1 MKKSLKW
8 RLFLVCY
15 VALLADT
22 TLRCAMGISDVVHNA
37 FNLVI
42 MPILSLIIIDNL
54 NGLTAK
60 RALLVLSI
68 LIAGIGTRLISN
80 DNTIM
85 IACFFLCAFKGMD
98 FDELLKKTIPIKVF
112 LLVTILLLYYLGLTE
127 VKEYVRSDEVLR
139 YSYGFSNINGLS
151 TYIFSLVTQIIYLH
165 RKRIKFIDLLL
176 VISGIAVILLVT
188 ASRTQSYSLI
198 LLLIYVI
205 AKMTVRKNRIKRLVV
220 ENHLVIQLVINSFII
235 MALTS
240 LAVYILYVNGNS
252 SANAID
258 ALTSGRISSVKKIVD
273 VNGVATF
280 GQELDRT
287 TIDGTQRVLDNG
299 YAFALL
305 YFGPIVTAF
314 LLYVSRKSMQLL
326 WRSKKYTHAIIM
338 AIYSVGGLM
347 EKFPLEVAANPF
359 LLSISGLI
367 YKDKKEKQ
375 KC

>member
-1 MKKSLKW
+1 
-8 RLFLVCY
+8 
-15 VALLADT
+15 
-22 TLRCAMGISDVVHNA
+22 MGISDVVHNA